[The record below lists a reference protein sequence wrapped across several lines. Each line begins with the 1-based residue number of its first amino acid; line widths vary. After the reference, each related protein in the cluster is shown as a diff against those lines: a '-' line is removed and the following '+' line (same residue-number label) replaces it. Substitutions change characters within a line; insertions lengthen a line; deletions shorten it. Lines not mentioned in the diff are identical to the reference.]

1 MLREIKEIK
10 HKIKLYIYIAIN
22 FLESLFSWKPTIMSM
37 METLDYI
44 IENKV
49 SISRFGDG
57 EFRWMLDIPQ
67 DNFQEQSDELK
78 NELLNV
84 YHFED
89 EHLLLCVPPYWG
101 GVKEI

>member
-1 MLREIKEIK
+1 MSILREIK
-10 HKIKLYIYIAIN
+10 HKIKLHFYIAIN
-22 FLESLFSWKPTIMSM
+22 FLESLFAWKPTIMSM

-101 GVKEI
+101 G